1 MEDEATTNPRLYFP
15 DTAYIKRSYHW
26 YCMPDYVVAIAMIVT
41 MRWQRLNGRKLEF
54 FVMLATLQRLEY

>member
-41 MRWQRLNGRKLEF
+41 MRW
-54 FVMLATLQRLEY
+54 LQLDERDS